1 MAVLEE
7 ALEQGQKLGR
17 DREGGQTSMFAAF
30 DNSPA
35 SAKTMALP
43 AVPPW
48 SESDL
53 LAYEKEAL
61 GFYITGH
68 PLSRFRE
75 DIKRLST
82 VDTLSL
88 QAASDGLTVRLA
100 GLPTE
105 VKEKVTKKGERMAF
119 VRLEDL
125 KGSVEMVVFPDCYTE
140 AAAYLSGETPVLIKA
155 VVDKDERGVKLKAT
169 TVLRLEEA
177 ARSLTSRLRLLLD
190 APGLTREKLVL
201 LRQTLQRFPG
211 SCRVSLHL
219 KVPGKGEAVLALPS
233 PYRVEPAPA
242 LLEEVNEL
250 FGHKVVEVVLA
261 GD

>member
-1 MAVLEE
+1 
-7 ALEQGQKLGR
+7 
-17 DREGGQTSMFAAF
+17 MFGAFNESPTAAE
-30 DNSPA
+30 
-35 SAKTMALP
+35 TVALP

-53 LAYEKEAL
+53 LAFEKEAL

-68 PLSRFRE
+68 PLSRYSE

-82 VDTLSL
+82 VDTVTL
-88 QAASDGLTVRLA
+88 QAAGDNMTVRLA

-105 VKEKVTKKGERMAF
+105 VKEKVTKKGDRMAF

-125 KGSVEMVVFPDCYTE
+125 KGSVELIVFPDCYAE
-140 AAAYLSGETPVLIKA
+140 AAAHLTGDTPVLVKGT
-155 VVDKDERGVKLKAT
+155 VDKDERGVKLKAT
-169 TVLRLEEA
+169 KVLPLDDA
-177 ARSLTSRLRLLLD
+177 AQHMTARLRVVLD
-190 APGLTREKLVL
+190 APGLDREKLVL
-201 LRQTLQRFPG
+201 LRQTLKKFPG

-219 KVPGKGEAVLALPS
+219 SVPGKGEAILALPG

-242 LLEEVNEL
+242 LVEQVNGL
-250 FGHKVVEVVLA
+250 FGHNVVEVVLA